1 MRSIDADQ
9 QAFGVRRQERSYM
22 NRLLQVLNSDR
33 QNQAESEENEEIPEE
48 SEVNEPRLFLKEA
61 KQETNF

>member
-1 MRSIDADQ
+1 
-9 QAFGVRRQERSYM
+9 M